1 MLDLTSRIYEAAFLS
16 DLWQDVLHDLAGEV
30 AAQGA
35 VLANISDPAI
45 PFVASPGV
53 AALYDEFFRGGWIHD
68 NAKTKALLSLPAG
81 GFLCDADHL
90 SDAWMAEQPVYR
102 DFYWPRGFGY
112 AAATVIESPSGD
124 FVTISI
130 EKKRGEPGLHRSELA
145 RLNDL
150 RPHLARAALLACRF
164 AFARIEASLQ
174 ALSLAGLPAA
184 SIRAD
189 GRVIAANDLFSSIG
203 DQATIESQDRLLI
216 RHREVNQA
224 LYAVLAQARHRSG
237 DHAPPSRS
245 FPIPPRPGSLPAV
258 LHLMPVTGAA
268 RDIFVRAAFFV
279 VVTPLRRQAAVST
292 DILRGLFDLT
302 PAEARIGQRLV
313 EGATIKETADSF
325 GIAVET
331 ARSHVKSILAKS
343 GMSRQGDFVA
353 AVSSLPRLH
362 ATGEPG
368 R

>member
-16 DLWQDVLHDLAGEV
+16 DVWQPVLHDLAGAV
-30 AAQGA
+30 AAEGA
-35 VLANISDPAI
+35 VIANISDPAI
-45 PFVASPGV
+45 PYIASPGV
-53 AALYDEFFRGGWIHD
+53 APLYDEFFRGGWLQN
-68 NAKTKALLSLPAG
+68 NAKTKALLSLPVG
-81 GFLCDADHL
+81 GFFCDADHL

-112 AAATVIESPSGD
+112 AAGTVIESPNGD
-124 FVTISI
+124 LVTISI
-130 EKKRGEPGLHRSELA
+130 EKKRGERGLDRGELD

-164 AFARIEASLQ
+164 ALARIEASLE

-189 GRVIAANDLFSSIG
+189 GRVIAANALFPGIV
-203 DQATIESQDRLLI
+203 DQATIESQDRLLV

-224 LYAVLAQARHRSG
+224 LYALLAQARQRSAEG
-237 DHAPPSRS
+237 APPSRS
-245 FPIPPRPGSLPAV
+245 FPIPSRPGSLPAV
-258 LHLMPVTGAA
+258 LHLLPVTGAV
-268 RDIFVRAAFFV
+268 RDIFVSAAFFV
-279 VVTPLRRQAAVST
+279 VITPLKRQAAVST

-302 PAEARIGQRLV
+302 PAEARIGQSLV

-353 AVSSLPRLH
+353 AISALPQMHDDADLQR
-362 ATGEPG
+362 
-368 R
+368 